1 MLRRG
6 GCICLRKP
14 GRSACQL
21 FKPRRALLFEVFA
34 VRWIIGIIA
43 VVIVLG
49 WVAYQ
54 IDISEVITDNHV
66 VQTVWRHTANG
77 WEKVSALS
85 GLKFQPSAIT
95 DVWNT
100 HPHPVVIASL
110 VAMLSLMALIAFN
123 PAKRPDLN
131 EPKIPARLAK
141 SAGSTTP
148 APHCGE
154 LELRSRAW
162 YEQANLP

>member
-1 MLRRG
+1 MAQRLHLPSHTRPQHSLAFHHRRDFQNSRV
-6 GCICLRKP
+6 L
-14 GRSACQL
+14 
-21 FKPRRALLFEVFA
+21 A

-43 VVIVLG
+43 VAIVVG
-49 WVAYQ
+49 WVTCQVNIA
-54 IDISEVITDNHV
+54 DVITDNHV
-66 VQTVWRHTANG
+66 VHTVWRHTAAG

-100 HPHPVVIASL
+100 HPHPVIIASL

-123 PAKRPDLN
+123 PAKRPVLE
-131 EPKIPARLAK
+131 EPKLPARLVK
-141 SAGSTTP
+141 SADSTMP